1 MLVWPVAKGRALLVS
16 PSLFFALSLP
26 LEKSDLS
33 SVFSARSSSR
43 HLIIILSGARARL
56 IDAPLHCLPQVH
68 DLTKTFSSS
77 TSLLSFSPLLKRD
90 DFIEDGSVLW
100 QEEEEKPTDGVDICL
115 LRVFQGESLRVHARV
130 CFHAVSFGGPRVLH

>member
-1 MLVWPVAKGRALLVS
+1 MLVWPFAKGRALLVS

-100 QEEEEKPTDGVDICL
+100 QEEEDKA
-115 LRVFQGESLRVHARV
+115 H
-130 CFHAVSFGGPRVLH
+130 